1 MVRNITILIVILF
14 ITLTAKGQNLF
25 FIGEHSYP
33 CSESF
38 TLESDSDKFYIN
50 DLSVLFAKNG
60 KTALIAISTETQD
73 VLIKGKL
80 IIYLNDGTVITL
92 TDKVIFDYVN
102 KVASTVYNLTNEEL
116 DKMKAANINTIRYS
130 LENEY
135 GDAGTFGGDFSAS
148 NSSKIDFPALL
159 SEFFEE

>member
-1 MVRNITILIVILF
+1 MVRNLTILIVILF
-14 ITLTAKGQNLF
+14 ITLAAKGQNLF

-38 TLESDSDKFYIN
+38 TLESNSDKFYIN
-50 DLSVLFAKNG
+50 DLRVLFAKNG

-102 KVASTVYNLTNEEL
+102 KVASTVYSLTNEEL

-130 LENEY
+130 LESEY
-135 GDAGTFGGDFSAS
+135 GDVGAFGGEFSAS
-148 NSSKIDFPALL
+148 NSSKFDFPVLL
-159 SEFFEE
+159 SDFFEE